1 MGPDCPR
8 FRRVNQLMELGISSE
23 IQGFCDAKVEVWES
37 RGLHSEIF
45 LSRTQKNSF
54 HLLTRAE
61 SSAMRIHP

>member
-1 MGPDCPR
+1 
-8 FRRVNQLMELGISSE
+8 MELGISSE